1 MKLIRSIQNA
11 DLTRQQ
17 QKIADYFVKNQNRV
31 CTMSLIKVARE
42 IGVSDASVV
51 RFARAIGYKGF
62 SDLKAE
68 LYENVT
74 EDLSKTNVGE
84 YDLSQRFD
92 IQTERYKSLDLS
104 VELTKLLLNNVERSL
119 QQNSHD
125 KYEKIVDVLYGAKRV
140 FLVGLRG
147 AKGNALQFGRLLSY
161 LMDDVHVVTNGEDEA
176 VAQLQSLTD
185 QDVVLS
191 ISYARYFKIDK
202 VLADLFKRQSS
213 FHCAITDSVSS
224 PLAKSAEL
232 ICLVETQHMAF
243 SNSTVGTMAVL
254 EYLLTLLCWKYSAEY
269 QERLTERDRLLRSLR
284 EQEQ

>member
-125 KYEKIVDVLYGAKRV
+125 KYEKIADVLYGAKRV
-140 FLVGLRG
+140 
-147 AKGNALQFGRLLSY
+147 
-161 LMDDVHVVTNGEDEA
+161 
-176 VAQLQSLTD
+176 
-185 QDVVLS
+185 
-191 ISYARYFKIDK
+191 
-202 VLADLFKRQSS
+202 
-213 FHCAITDSVSS
+213 
-224 PLAKSAEL
+224 
-232 ICLVETQHMAF
+232 
-243 SNSTVGTMAVL
+243 
-254 EYLLTLLCWKYSAEY
+254 
-269 QERLTERDRLLRSLR
+269 
-284 EQEQ
+284 

>member
-1 MKLIRSIQNA
+1 
-11 DLTRQQ
+11 
-17 QKIADYFVKNQNRV
+17 
-31 CTMSLIKVARE
+31 MS
-42 IGVSDASVV
+42 
-51 RFARAIGYKGF
+51 IGYKGF

-125 KYEKIVDVLYGAKRV
+125 KYEKIADVLYGAKRV

-176 VAQLQSLTD
+176 VAGGGE
-185 QDVVLS
+185 VL
-191 ISYARYFKIDK
+191 
-202 VLADLFKRQSS
+202 
-213 FHCAITDSVSS
+213 
-224 PLAKSAEL
+224 
-232 ICLVETQHMAF
+232 
-243 SNSTVGTMAVL
+243 
-254 EYLLTLLCWKYSAEY
+254 
-269 QERLTERDRLLRSLR
+269 
-284 EQEQ
+284 